1 MYTSKMFGVH
11 NIAYKLLLI
20 MKWSQQNF
28 EFDLLFF
35 RKQTHHPSKYLL
47 WFENLNYWIDFR
59 DFRKVIFIS

>member
-28 EFDLLFF
+28 EFDLLF
-35 RKQTHHPSKYLL
+35 L
-47 WFENLNYWIDFR
+47 ENKPTIQVNTYYGL
-59 DFRKVIFIS
+59 KT